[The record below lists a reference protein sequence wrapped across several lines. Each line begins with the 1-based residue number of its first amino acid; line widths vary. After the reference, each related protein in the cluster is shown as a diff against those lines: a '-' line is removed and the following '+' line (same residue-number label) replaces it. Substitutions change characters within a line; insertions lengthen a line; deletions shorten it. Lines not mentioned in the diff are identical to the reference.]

1 MKNIFPCNGNK
12 KEGRG
17 VIIFLSNK
25 IDFWTKTKRQR
36 KALPEGSFLKKKIT
50 LVNIYAPKIE
60 TPKCIEWKNGSGN
73 KSNKGKNRK
82 DQ

>member
-1 MKNIFPCNGNK
+1 M
-12 KEGRG
+12 
-17 VIIFLSNK
+17 
-25 IDFWTKTKRQR
+25 
-36 KALPEGSFLKKKIT
+36 
-50 LVNIYAPKIE
+50 YAPKIE